1 MKKKIVKGLVRF
13 VLAVA
18 AILGL
23 FLLYIQFSYKKE
35 FQIPETGIRSS
46 DDSASIG
53 RGRYLVTGPSH
64 CWTCHAA
71 DGVKNV
77 QNGTKLGLSGGLEI
91 KLPFGTLYT
100 PNITP
105 DEATGIGRYSD
116 EMLAR
121 AIRNSVKHDNTAMV
135 PFMTFNTM
143 SDQDISAIISYLR
156 SIEPINNPVPE
167 NELNILGKIVARFVL
182 KPSQPVAPKYIAP
195 DTTASYGEYLAVS
208 VANCVGCHTQRGKT
222 GEFIGEK
229 FSGGYHMPVQ
239 NGIFGTPN
247 LTPDR
252 ETGVMASWTVND
264 FIRRFETGAAF
275 PNSPM
280 PWKSF
285 QSFTKND
292 LKALYYFFQSLKP
305 VKNDVTRFTPAT
317 AKPS

>member
-1 MKKKIVKGLVRF
+1 MKKKIVKGLLRVF
-13 VLAVA
+13 LTVA
-18 AILGL
+18 AVSGL
-23 FLLYIQFSYKKE
+23 FLLYVQFSYKKE
-35 FQIPETGIRSS
+35 FEVPETGIRSS
-46 DDSASIG
+46 RDAAVIA
-53 RGRYLVTGPSH
+53 RGRYLVMGPSH

-71 DGVKNV
+71 DGVTNV

-105 DEATGIGRYSD
+105 DSATGIGSYSD

-156 SIEPINNPVPE
+156 RIEPISHAVPE
-167 NELNILGKIVARFVL
+167 NDLNILGKIVARFVL
-182 KPSQPVAPKYIAP
+182 KPSQPTAPSYIAP
-195 DTTASYGEYLAVS
+195 DTTAEYGKYLAIS

-222 GEFIGEK
+222 GEFIGKE
-229 FSGGYHMPVQ
+229 FSGGYQMPVE

-247 LTPDR
+247 LTPDK
-252 ETGVMASWTVND
+252 ETGILASWTVND
-264 FIRRFETGAAF
+264 FIKRFETGAAF

-292 LKALYYFFQSLKP
+292 LKALYYFFQSLEP
-305 VKNDVTRFTPAT
+305 VKNQVPRFTRAQ
-317 AKPS
+317 AKSS